1 MSSAAE
7 IAANLEGDS
16 LDVVRRALGESDSTW
31 IVGGAVRD
39 AARGVEIV
47 DLDLVVADD
56 PEATARAIANQAR
69 APVFE
74 LSEEFGAWRVVA
86 GGWQVDVAAL
96 RGGDIRDD
104 LAARDFTLNAMAF
117 PLAAIEAA
125 DLLDPHGGLG
135 DLDAGILRMV
145 SARSFSDDPLRLL
158 RAARL
163 AASLGLEVDAATT
176 AQARELGSRAG
187 EPAGE
192 RQFAELRQ
200 LIGGNDPLRG
210 VALLDQLGLTGAVL
224 PELEALRGVAQNP
237 NHHLDVLGHTLEVLA
252 RTLELEADLPAYVGD
267 EAGRVEAWLELP
279 LADECTRRT
288 GLRLAALTHDL
299 GKPATRREQAG
310 FVTFIGHDSVGADI
324 IEGLCSRLRTSRRLS
339 RYLAGIARN
348 HLRLGFLVHQ
358 RPLPR
363 RLIYDYLQASDP
375 DPVDLT
381 LLTVADRLSAR
392 GSGATA
398 SEEMVQGHLEL
409 AREMVTEGLDWCE
422 HGPPRSPIRGD
433 ELAAE
438 LGIDEGPELGRLL
451 AEIEAAVF
459 EGEVASAEQAVE
471 HARASLGG

>member
-1 MSSAAE
+1 MRGAAE
-7 IAANLEGDS
+7 IAANLEVES
-16 LDVVRRALGESDSTW
+16 LAVVRRALGESDSTW

-39 AARGVEIV
+39 AARGIEIV
-47 DLDLVVADD
+47 DLDLAVADD
-56 PEATARAIANQAR
+56 PETAARAIASQAR

-86 GGWQVDVAAL
+86 AGWQVDVAAL
-96 RGGDIRDD
+96 RGRGIRDD

-117 PLAAIEAA
+117 PLTTVGSAE
-125 DLLDPHGGLG
+125 LLDPYGGLD
-135 DLDAGILRMV
+135 DLGAGVLRTV
-145 SARSFSDDPLRLL
+145 SEQSFGDDPLRLL

-163 AASLGLEVDAATT
+163 AASLGLEVDPATL
-176 AQARELGSRAG
+176 AQARELSGRAS

-200 LIGGNDPLRG
+200 LIGGDDPLRG
-210 VALLDQLGLTGAVL
+210 VELLDQLGLTAAVL

-252 RTLELEADLPAYVGD
+252 RTLEVEADLPAYVGD
-267 EAGRVEAWLELP
+267 EAARVQAWLELS
-279 LADECTRRT
+279 LADECSRRV

-299 GKPATRREQAG
+299 GKPATRREQGG

-324 IEGLCSRLRTSRRLS
+324 IEGLCARLRTSRRLS

-363 RLIYDYLQASDP
+363 RFIYDYLLASDP
-375 DPVDLT
+375 DPIDLT

-398 SEEMVQGHLEL
+398 SDEMIQGHLEL
-409 AREMVTEGLDWCE
+409 ARQMVAEGLEWCE

-459 EGEVASAEQAVE
+459 EGDVASAEQAVE
-471 HARASLGG
+471 HARAFVGG